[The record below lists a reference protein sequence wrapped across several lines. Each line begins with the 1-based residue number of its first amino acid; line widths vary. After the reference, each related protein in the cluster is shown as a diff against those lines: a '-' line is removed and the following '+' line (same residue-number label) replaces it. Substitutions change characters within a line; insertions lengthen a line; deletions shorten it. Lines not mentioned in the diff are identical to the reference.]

1 MGGRDIFAGTIARRL
16 ERPHN
21 AFAVLRLALAVA
33 VVVSHAGSVG
43 TGSVV
48 DEPLAAWTG
57 FTLGEHAVNGF
68 FAVSGFLVTMS
79 FDRRGPRDYAL
90 ARVLRIVPGLVAA
103 TLAVALVLGPAM
115 SRLPPTEYLR
125 DPGLWRFVEGTL
137 TAFKSNAALPGVFLD
152 NPYRSPLGTVWTL
165 KYEVLCYLGV
175 LVVGLAGFLRRR
187 WALPAL
193 AVALAIALVAAE
205 ARLAPLPKHWETN
218 LRLPLIFCTGA
229 ALYAARDRV
238 PLSVLPVMAALL
250 AGYCLQGGVLYRAVL
265 FTGEAYGAIW
275 LALGPLA
282 RLAPEPKADL
292 SYGIYLY
299 GWPIQQSLYALAPG
313 LPPVALLAASLV
325 LVVPVAAL
333 SWYAVEQPG
342 LRLKARALRGR
353 APRAA
358 QPMGP

>member
-16 ERPHN
+16 DQPHN
-21 AFAVLRLALAVA
+21 AFGVVRLALAVA
-33 VVVSHAGSVG
+33 VVISHAGSVA
-43 TGSVV
+43 TGSAG
-48 DEPLAAWTG
+48 DEPLLAATG

-79 FDRRGPRDYAL
+79 FDRRGARDYAL
-90 ARVLRIVPGLVAA
+90 ARALRIVPGLVAA
-103 TLAVALVLGPAM
+103 TLAVSLLLGPAM
-115 SRLPPTEYLR
+115 SRLTLAEYLR

-137 TAFKSNAALPGVFLD
+137 TTFKSNAALPGVFAD
-152 NPYRSPLGTVWTL
+152 NPIRSPLGTVWTL
-165 KYEVLCYLGV
+165 KYEVFCYVGV
-175 LVVGLAGFLRRR
+175 LAAGLAGLVRQR

-193 AVALAIALVAAE
+193 AVALAIALVLAE
-205 ARLAPLPKHWETN
+205 ARFAPLPKHWETN

-229 ALYAARDRV
+229 ALYSIRDRV
-238 PLSVLPVMAALL
+238 PLSVLPVAAALL
-250 AGYCLQGGVLYRAVL
+250 AGGLLQGSVLYRAVL
-265 FTGEAYGAIW
+265 FTGEAYAAIW

-282 RLAPEPKADL
+282 RIAPEPKADL

-313 LPPVALLAASLV
+313 LPPAALLAASLT

-333 SWYAVEQPG
+333 SWYAVEQPC
-342 LRLKARALRGR
+342 LRLKARALGGR

-358 QPMGP
+358 QPTGS